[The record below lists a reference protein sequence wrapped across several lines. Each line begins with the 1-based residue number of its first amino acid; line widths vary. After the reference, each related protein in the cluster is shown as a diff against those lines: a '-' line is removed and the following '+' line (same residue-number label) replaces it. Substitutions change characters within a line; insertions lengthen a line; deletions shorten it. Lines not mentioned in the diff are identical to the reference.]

1 MSINTD
7 GPKRQGKFL
16 KRGSKILKAVHMTDF
31 YFAQI
36 QSEGN
41 LEFDNADRSII
52 HAKFHDPA
60 HIAREVKEPR
70 SLNER
75 LVDPSHPNLAVIQPQ
90 DFTQD
95 WHNERLNSKRRAM
108 GFDDDDDYDFPTIN
122 GKRFGQLKGDSD
134 SEMPVQMPPTR
145 PLAAKPAAAGES
157 ITAQPANLKSIL
169 APEGA
174 PLIDEQEMVKK
185 AKVIS
190 IVEDPYHPTAQ
201 TPQPTP
207 IPAPQMATPEPVQ
220 APASQQD
227 PQFIPLETGQHV
239 ATEDQAIAT
248 YKNRAELEK
257 QNAALLEEL
266 KNAAKA
272 EGFNDGFRMG
282 EEKGVV
288 AGQAAAGEIFQRVS
302 ELLLEFEGLKKNVL
316 ENIQKNFYELSQ
328 ALGESLLE
336 REFSI
341 QPESFSKVLEKV
353 IADTVTDNEF
363 KIRLHPETWQKVI
376 DLKVPSLEGHLVKDT
391 AVAKGEFKVES
402 SLTVV
407 DGNVKKIVSQM
418 LQNVDMN
425 LFEETK
431 VAG

>member
-7 GPKRQGKFL
+7 GQKKQGKFL

-36 QSEGN
+36 QTEGN

-60 HIAREVKEPR
+60 HIAREVKEPKM
-70 SLNER
+70 LTEK
-75 LVDPSHPNLAVIQPQ
+75 LIDPSHPNLAVIQPQ

-108 GFDDDDDYDFPTIN
+108 GFDDDDDYDFPTVN
-122 GKRFGQLKGDSD
+122 GKRFGELKDEAKKTQGHGTDQEGDD
-134 SEMPVQMPPTR
+134 DTERT
-145 PLAAKPAAAGES
+145 PAAEPLN
-157 ITAQPANLKSIL
+157 AQPADLKSIL
-169 APEGA
+169 TPEGA
-174 PLIDEQEMVKK
+174 PRMEESEIVKK
-185 AKVIS
+185 ARVVS
-190 IVEDPYHPTAQ
+190 IVEDPYHAKDETVEEE
-201 TPQPTP
+201 
-207 IPAPQMATPEPVQ
+207 PAPTQNKQEE
-220 APASQQD
+220 
-227 PQFIPLETGQHV
+227 FIPLETNAPV
-239 ATEDQAIAT
+239 AAEDQAIAT
-248 YKNRAELEK
+248 YKQRAELEK
-257 QNAALLEEL
+257 QQATVLEEL
-266 KNAAKA
+266 KNTAKS
-272 EGFNDGFRMG
+272 EGYNDGFRIG

-288 AGQAAAGEIFQRVS
+288 AGQTAAGEIFQRVS

-328 ALGESLLE
+328 ALAESLLE

-363 KIRLHPETWQKVI
+363 KIRLHPETWQKVV
-376 DLKVPSLEGHLVKDT
+376 DLKVPSLEGHLIKDQT
-391 AVAKGEFKVES
+391 VTKGEFKVES
-402 SLTVV
+402 NLTVV
-407 DGNVKKIVSQM
+407 DGNVKKIVTQM

-431 VAG
+431 IAG

>member
-36 QSEGN
+36 QTEGN

-70 SLNER
+70 MMNER
-75 LVDPSHPNLAVIQPQ
+75 LIDPSHPNLAVIQPQ

-108 GFDDDDDYDFPTIN
+108 GFDDDDDYDFPTEN
-122 GKRFGQLKGDSD
+122 GKRFGKLKGDSD
-134 SEMPVQMPPTR
+134 SELPMTAQHVPVAKSPVQKRAPQHD
-145 PLAAKPAAAGES
+145 AISAHPAD
-157 ITAQPANLKSIL
+157 LKSIL
-169 APEGA
+169 TPEGA

-185 AKVIS
+185 AKVVS
-190 IVEDPYHPTAQ
+190 IVEDPYHPAVKT
-201 TPQPTP
+201 
-207 IPAPQMATPEPVQ
+207 PAPGLQAVPSEP
-220 APASQQD
+220 APAPKQD
-227 PQFIPLETGQHV
+227 EFIPLETSAHV

-248 YKNRAELEK
+248 YKNRAEVEK

-272 EGFNDGFRMG
+272 EGYNDGFRMG

-288 AGQAAAGEIFQRVS
+288 AGQAAAGEIFERVS

-353 IADTVTDNEF
+353 IADTVTENEF
-363 KIRLHPETWQKVI
+363 KIRLHPETWQKVM
-376 DLKVPSLEGHLVKDT
+376 DLKVSTLEGHLVKDT

-402 SLTVV
+402 NLTVV

-431 VAG
+431 IAG